1 MRVEIRSMEF
11 AYGEGVFHLSIP
23 EMEIQPGERVAFVGP
38 SGSGKTTLLSLLAGI
53 VTPQSGD
60 IIVGD
65 FWINQIEDAER
76 RAFRIT
82 QIGFVFQDFRLV
94 DYLDVRGN
102 ILLPYRLNSAL
113 DLNENV
119 ENRLNKLSETLQL
132 VDKLNSTVDKLSQGE
147 KQRTAIARALL
158 PKPRLILADEPTGNL
173 DPSNKRR
180 ILDLLFEQAKENDST
195 LMMVTHDHALLER
208 FDRVIDFAQ
217 FHAPET
223 VHA

>member
-1 MRVEIRSMEF
+1 MQMEIRSVEF
-11 AYGEGVFHLSIP
+11 AYGEDGFHLSIP
-23 EMEIQPGERVAFVGP
+23 ELEIQSGEHIAFVGP
-38 SGSGKTTLLSLLAGI
+38 SGSGKTTLLRLLAGI
-53 VTPQSGD
+53 VTPQSGTVS
-60 IIVGD
+60 VGD
-65 FWINQIEDAER
+65 IEISRIPDAER
-76 RAFRIT
+76 RAFRIS

>member
-11 AYGEGVFHLSIP
+11 AYGDAGFHLSIP
-23 EMEIQPGERVAFVGP
+23 EMEIQSGECVAFVGP

-60 IIVGD
+60 VIVGD

-76 RAFRIT
+76 RTFRIT

-119 ENRLNKLSETLQL
+119 ENRLNKLSEILQL
-132 VDKLNSTVDKLSQGE
+132 VDKLNSPVDKLSQGE

-158 PKPRLILADEPTGNL
+158 PKPGLILADEPTGNL
-173 DPSNKRR
+173 DPRNKRR

>member
-11 AYGEGVFHLSIP
+11 AYGDAGFHLSIP
-23 EMEIQPGERVAFVGP
+23 EVEIQSGECVAFVGP

-60 IIVGD
+60 VIVGD

-132 VDKLNSTVDKLSQGE
+132 VDKLNSTVDELSQGE

-158 PKPRLILADEPTGNL
+158 PKPGLILADEPTGNL

-180 ILDLLFEQAKENDST
+180 ILDLLFEQAKENGST

>member
-60 IIVGD
+60 VIVGD

-158 PKPRLILADEPTGNL
+158 PKPGLILADEPTGNL

>member
-11 AYGEGVFHLSIP
+11 AYGDEDFHLSIP

-60 IIVGD
+60 VTVGD
-65 FWINQIEDAER
+65 YWINQIGDAER

-102 ILLPYRLNSAL
+102 MLLPYRLNSTL
-113 DLNENV
+113 ILNENV
-119 ENRLNKLSETLQL
+119 ENRLNKLAETLHL
-132 VDKLNSTVDKLSQGE
+132 VDKLNSAVDELSQGE

-158 PKPRLILADEPTGNL
+158 PKPGLILADEPTGNL
-173 DPSNKRR
+173 DPGNKRR
-180 ILDLLFEQAKENDST
+180 ILDLLFEQARENDST

>member
-1 MRVEIRSMEF
+1 MRAEIRSMEF
-11 AYGEGVFHLSIP
+11 AYGDAGFHLSIP
-23 EMEIQPGERVAFVGP
+23 EMEIQSGECVAFVGP

-60 IIVGD
+60 VIVGD
-65 FWINQIEDAER
+65 IWINQIEDAER

-119 ENRLNKLSETLQL
+119 ETRLNQLSETLQL
-132 VDKLNSTVDKLSQGE
+132 VDTLNSTVDKLSQGE

-158 PKPRLILADEPTGNL
+158 PKPGLILADEPTGNL

>member
-11 AYGEGVFHLSIP
+11 AYGEGGFHLSIP

>member
-1 MRVEIRSMEF
+1 MRLEIQSVEF
-11 AYGEGVFHLSIP
+11 AYGDGGFHLSIP

-60 IIVGD
+60 VIVGD

-158 PKPRLILADEPTGNL
+158 PKPGLILADEPTGNL

>member
-1 MRVEIRSMEF
+1 MRLEIQSVEF
-11 AYGEGVFHLSIP
+11 AYGDESFHLSIP

-38 SGSGKTTLLSLLAGI
+38 SGSGKTTLLRLLAGI

-60 IIVGD
+60 VTVGD

-180 ILDLLFEQAKENDST
+180 ILDLLFEQSKENDST